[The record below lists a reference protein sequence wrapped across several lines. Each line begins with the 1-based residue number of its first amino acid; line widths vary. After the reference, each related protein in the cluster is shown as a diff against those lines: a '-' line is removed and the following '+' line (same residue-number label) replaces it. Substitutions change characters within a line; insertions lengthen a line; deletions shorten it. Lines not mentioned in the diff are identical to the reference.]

1 MTVHIETKQTD
12 KLRLYHSHGIQ
23 FTDKGGSQVT
33 GDCPFCGKEEKFY
46 VSKTKGM
53 YHCKVCGEKGNG
65 YTFLS
70 KLIDQC
76 KDETSDSQYRK
87 FGKERGLSPAIMKR
101 ENLAY
106 DSQTKRWLLPVW
118 NGSESVANILTYDNS
133 LQKGK
138 TRSTATCARHLYR
151 ANLIAEEGPIYVCE
165 GEWDALALLTLM
177 DKVGATNINVVAV
190 PGAETFKKE
199 WVEYFKD
206 REVTLL
212 YDNDGSGQDGK
223 QKVIDTLRDV
233 AKHVRSLHWP
243 LTMPDKYDIRD
254 LVSEYGVKNSTWK
267 RLHEMVVDESG
278 RPAKPTMKRTSFK
291 SILKDFRKGLH
302 FDKDM
307 EDALLVTL
315 ATVVS
320 NKIPGDPL
328 WIYVVGP
335 PGCGKS
341 MILQSFMNSLNC
353 VFRSKLTATSFISGM
368 KQEDGSDPSLLAQ
381 LNGKSLLIKDFT
393 AVKSMPIVVQ
403 EHLYGILRDAYDG
416 NVLVEYG
423 NGVKRNYPDVH
434 FSIVAGITDIVHG
447 DNRAA
452 LGERFL
458 KVEMIP
464 SDKEYDQEA
473 QIRASI
479 ANVVNNVKAEA
490 NLKDCMEAFLYH
502 VEETFDLEKLPTV
515 PNWVIDR
522 VVSLCQ
528 IVGLLRST
536 VLRERNEDVSY
547 RPRPEIGTRLA
558 NQLIKLG
565 RACAYVSGKDAIDKD
580 IYAIMEKVAFSTAH
594 GWHSEIVREM
604 IHHNR
609 GITVEKLAETLQIS
623 VSSVQRRLSDLQEL
637 KIVVSEKK
645 SQQRRGR
652 PTNAW
657 RLTDAMLSHWKTA
670 KVGLQRIDYGEG

>member
-1 MTVHIETKQTD
+1 MTVKATTSGSD
-12 KLRLYHSHGIQ
+12 KVRLFSSHGLN
-23 FTDKGGSQVT
+23 FTDKGGSQVV
-33 GDCPFCGKEEKFY
+33 GDCPFCDKEEKFY
-46 VSKTKGM
+46 VSKSKGQ
-53 YHCKVCGEKGNG
+53 YHCKSCGEKGNG
-65 YTFLS
+65 YTFLT
-70 KLIDQC
+70 KLMEQC
-76 KDETSDSQYRK
+76 RKGTTSQQYK
-87 FGKERGLSPAIMKR
+87 TFGRDRGISEAVLKR
-101 ENLAY
+101 EQLAF
-106 DSQTKRWLLPVW
+106 DSQTQRWLLPVW
-118 NGSESVANILTYDNS
+118 NGSAAVANVLTYDES
-133 LQKGK
+133 LEKGK
-138 TRSTATCARHLYR
+138 TRSTATCSRHLYR
-151 ANLIAEEGPIYVCE
+151 ANTISEDGPIYVCE

-177 DKVGATNINVVAV
+177 DKARVDNINVVAV
-190 PGAETFKKE
+190 PGAETFKKD
-199 WVEYFKD
+199 WVEFFKD
-206 REVTLL
+206 RDVVLL

-223 QKVIDTLRDV
+223 TKVVDMLSGEASSI
-233 AKHVRSLHWP
+233 RSIHWP
-243 LTMPDKYDIRD
+243 LTMPNKYDIRD
-254 LVSEYGVKNSTWK
+254 LISEYGSRSSTWK
-267 RLHEMVVDESG
+267 RLHEMIVDESE
-278 RPAKPTMKRTSFK
+278 RPSEPKLKRTSFK
-291 SILKDFRKGLH
+291 GLLKDFRKGLH
-302 FDKDM
+302 FNKDM
-307 EDALLVTL
+307 EDTLLITL
-315 ATVVS
+315 ATVIS
-320 NKIPGDPL
+320 NRIPGDPL
-328 WIYVVGP
+328 WVYIVGP

-341 MILQSFMNSLNC
+341 MVLQSFMNANHC

-381 LNGKSLLIKDFT
+381 LNEQTLLIKDFT

-434 FSIVAGITDIVHG
+434 FSIIAGITDIVHG

-490 NLKDCMEAFLYH
+490 SLKDCVEAFVHHLDN
-502 VEETFDLEKLPTV
+502 TFTLDDLPDV

-528 IVGLLRST
+528 IVGRLRST

-565 RACAYVSGKDAIDKD
+565 RACALVSGKKAIDKD
-580 IYAIMEKVAFSTAH
+580 IYRMMEKVAFSTAH

-604 IHHNR
+604 VYYKR
-609 GITVEKLAETLQIS
+609 GVTVEKLSDILQIS
-623 VSSVQRRLSDLQEL
+623 LSSVQRRLSDLQEL
-637 KIVVSEKK
+637 KIVQYEKK
-645 SQQRRGR
+645 SGQKRRGR
-652 PTNAW
+652 PTNVW
-657 RLTDAMLSHWKTA
+657 TLTESMLLHWDKA
-670 KVGLQRIDYGEG
+670 KVGIARIDYGE

>member
-46 VSKTKGM
+46 VSKAKGM

-76 KDETSDSQYRK
+76 KDETTDSQYRK

-151 ANLIAEEGPIYVCE
+151 ANLIAEEGPIYVGE
-165 GEWDALALLTLM
+165 GEWDALAVLTLM

-233 AKHVRSLHWP
+233 AKHIRSLHWP

-490 NLKDCMEAFLYH
+490 DLKDCMEAFIYH

-536 VLRERNEDVSY
+536 VLRERNEAVSY

-580 IYAIMEKVAFSTAH
+580 IYSIMEKVAFSTAH

-604 IHHNR
+604 VHHNR

-637 KIVVSEKK
+637 KIVMSEKK